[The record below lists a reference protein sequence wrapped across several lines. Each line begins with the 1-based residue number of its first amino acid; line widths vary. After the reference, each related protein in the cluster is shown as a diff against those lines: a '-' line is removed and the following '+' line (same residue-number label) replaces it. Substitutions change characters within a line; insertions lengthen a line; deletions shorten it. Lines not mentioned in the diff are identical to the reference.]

1 VWRQLPGVSPIANQ
15 KSKILYARHALGA
28 TTMKQFNVAIVGIGA
43 VGAEMLKV
51 LHQRDFPAKS
61 ICILARSSREEVI
74 DGRTYQVVAASVDAF
89 ETIDIAL
96 FAGTEGAKGASQ
108 TYGWAAVEKGCV
120 VIDNGDDFRMDPRVP
135 LVIPEVNAEH
145 LRNHQGFVAN
155 PNCSTI
161 QMVMVLAPLHR
172 AATIQRIVMASYQ
185 AVSGTG
191 RAAIQELK
199 NQVMAYA
206 EGRPLTAEV
215 YPHQIAFNC
224 LPHIGGPKDE
234 MPGYTS
240 EELKARRETRKILD
254 APDIAVTAT
263 CVRVPVFNGHSEAIN
278 VQFEGA
284 LTADEARAIL
294 REAPGVEVVD
304 NMPHDVY
311 PPAPHASGADPV
323 YVGRIRDDTSAPN
336 CLDLWCV
343 GDNIRKG
350 AALNAVQIAEKMI
363 EMDLMTRYS

>member
-1 VWRQLPGVSPIANQ
+1 
-15 KSKILYARHALGA
+15 
-28 TTMKQFNVAIVGIGA
+28 MKEYSVAVVGIGA
-43 VGAEMLKV
+43 VGTEMLKV
-51 LHQRDFPAKS
+51 LHERGFPASS
-61 ICILARSSREEVI
+61 IRVFARSARDEEI
-74 DGRTYQVVAASVDAF
+74 AGRTYAVEAASVEAF
-89 ETIDIAL
+89 EGVDIAL

-108 TYGWAAVEKGCV
+108 QYGWAAVERGAV

-135 LVIPEVNAEH
+135 LVIPEVNPDH

-161 QMVMVLAPLHR
+161 QMVAAVAPLHR
-172 AATIQRIVMASYQ
+172 VAGIRRIVAASYQ

-191 RAAIQELK
+191 RAAIAELQA
-199 NQVMAYA
+199 QVDAIHD
-206 EGRPLTAEV
+206 GRDVACEV

-224 LPHIGGPKDE
+224 LPHIGSLKDE

-240 EELKARRETRKILD
+240 EELKMRRETRKILD

-263 CVRVPVFNGHSEAIN
+263 CVRVPVFNGHAEAIN
-278 VQFEGA
+278 VQFERPISA
-284 LTADEARAIL
+284 QQAREIL
-294 REAPGVEVVD
+294 GQAHGVEVMD
-304 NMPHDVY
+304 DMASARY
-311 PPAPHASGADPV
+311 PTQLHGSGKDPV
-323 YVGRIRDDTSAPN
+323 FVGRIRDDTSAPN

-363 EMDLMTRYS
+363 EMGLL